1 MLNQIVLVGRIAK
14 EVEVVENG
22 DKKYGVL
29 NIAIP
34 RSFKNAN
41 GEYETDFIDIKIWGS
56 IASNTKEYCRKG
68 DIVGIKGRIQSNMY
82 ENALGEREY
91 KMEII
96 GEKVTFLSSKSKN
109 ESEDE

>member
-1 MLNQIVLVGRIAK
+1 MLNQIVLVGRLTK

-34 RSFKNAN
+34 RSYKNAN
-41 GEYETDFIDIKIWGS
+41 GEYETDFIDVKIWDS
-56 IASNTKEYCRKG
+56 VASNTKEYCRKG
-68 DIVGIKGRIQSNMY
+68 DIIGIKGRLQSNVY

-91 KMEII
+91 KMEVI
-96 GEKVTFLSSKSKN
+96 GEKVTFLSSKSDK
-109 ESEDE
+109 ESE